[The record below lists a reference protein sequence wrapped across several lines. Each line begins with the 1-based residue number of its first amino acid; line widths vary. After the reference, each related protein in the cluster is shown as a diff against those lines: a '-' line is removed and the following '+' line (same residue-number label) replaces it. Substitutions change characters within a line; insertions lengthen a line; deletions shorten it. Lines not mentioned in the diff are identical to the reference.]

1 MDMLVRWRESWKCGG
16 PGISISWYP
25 NAHGVQWMDGEVSNR
40 RLIYY
45 GNFRREIFEVENF
58 GGWSTWFSHEYQR
71 IQLGEIA
78 NPLIHWLRDHRVNI
92 RKGHVGGRTWRWSH
106 TLKKDWSA
114 HETRK
119 RSIHYGRDF
128 SITLFCQSILKTGN
142 RSLPRWIFSGLVLQW
157 ILSDFLYYLLSLA
170 SSQFS

>member
-1 MDMLVRWRESWKCGG
+1 MDMLVRWRESWKCGS

-92 RKGHVGGRTWRWSH
+92 RKGHVGGRTWRCLTHWRR
-106 TLKKDWSA
+106 TEVPMKQ
-114 HETRK
+114 
-119 RSIHYGRDF
+119 GRDQYIMVEISQLHYF
-128 SITLFCQSILKTGN
+128 VNQS
-142 RSLPRWIFSGLVLQW
+142 
-157 ILSDFLYYLLSLA
+157 
-170 SSQFS
+170 